1 MSPPQAASTFTGIAP
16 LATYLAGSDD
26 VKSCLV
32 RYWSYYAYGT
42 PGWSQDACTYNAI
55 KQEAATGQLR
65 AQERPDRQSCTRR
78 GSPSESEIPASLTH
92 TR

>member
-1 MSPPQAASTFTGIAP
+1 VRPPSGTELTFTGIGP
-16 LATYLAGSDD
+16 LATYLAASDD

-55 KQEAATGQLR
+55 KQEAA
-65 AQERPDRQSCTRR
+65 
-78 GSPSESEIPASLTH
+78 ASNYALKSVLTAIVH
-92 TR
+92 APRFTKRVGDP